1 MINLYKMLKCLGICA
16 VFLCSQTAMC
26 QTLKTDTL
34 KNKAQSKTQIIFMDD
49 DKDAASVLQRK
60 EKYVAY
66 PQYFLK
72 MRPFSIITGKV
83 PIYLEVVQT
92 KHLAY
97 EVGLGIT
104 TQNFLFGTQY
114 EGFFG
119 SIYGNNSNGFSATT
133 WNVAQNDLP
142 ISELGKTNQYTNA
155 VSNLGVFGSVSGRY
169 YFSKYTDNSR
179 YLALTADFRNHK
191 ASAASYSGRTNNN
204 PTGFD
209 FDQNKR
215 LTQRLNT
222 QNISLNIGFTN
233 QIGSL
238 TFDNYFGLG
247 LRRINSK
254 QAAFGETVNGLP
266 ANGSFSYKNVEP
278 IITSGFCIGFKL
290 K

>member
-16 VFLCSQTAMC
+16 VFLYSQAAMC
-26 QTLKTDTL
+26 QTLKSDTL
-34 KNKAQSKTQIIFMDD
+34 KNKAQSRTQIIFIDD

-83 PIYLEVVQT
+83 PIYLEAIQT

-104 TQNFLFGTQY
+104 TQNFLFGTEYQ
-114 EGFFG
+114 GNFG
-119 SIYGNNSNGFSATT
+119 SIYPNSSGISDVV
-133 WNVAQNDLP
+133 WNVAQSDLP
-142 ISELGKTNQYTNA
+142 ISELGKTSQYTRT
-155 VSNLGVFGSVSGRY
+155 VSNLGVFASVSGRY
-169 YFSKYTDNSR
+169 YFSKYADNTR
-179 YLALTADFRNHK
+179 YLALTADFRNYK
-191 ASAASYSGRTNNN
+191 ASAGSYTGRTNNN
-204 PTGFD
+204 PTGFA
-209 FDQNKR
+209 FDESNR
-215 LTQRLNT
+215 ITQVLNT
-222 QNISLNIGFTN
+222 QNLSFNIGFTN

-266 ANGSFSYKNVEP
+266 ANGSFSYKSIEP
-278 IITSGFCIGFKL
+278 IFTSGFCIGYKI

>member
-34 KNKAQSKTQIIFMDD
+34 KNKAQSRTQIIFIDD

-104 TQNFLFGTQY
+104 TQNFLFGTEYQGNFDY
-114 EGFFG
+114 
-119 SIYGNNSNGFSATT
+119 IYPNSSGISDVV
-133 WNVAQNDLP
+133 WNVAQGDLP
-142 ISELGKTNQYTNA
+142 ISELGKTSQYTNA
-155 VSNLGVFGSVSGRY
+155 VSNLGVFASISGRY
-169 YFSKYTDNSR
+169 YFSKYADNTR
-179 YLALTADFRNHK
+179 YLALTADFRNYK
-191 ASAASYSGRTNNN
+191 ESAGSYTGRTNNN
-204 PTGFD
+204 PTGFA
-209 FDQNKR
+209 FDETNR
-215 LTQRLNT
+215 LTQRFNT
-222 QNISLNIGFTN
+222 QNFSLNIGVTN

-238 TFDNYFGLG
+238 VFDNYFGLG

-266 ANGSFSYKNVEP
+266 VNGSFGYKAVEP
-278 IITSGFCIGFKL
+278 IITSGFCVGFKL

>member
-16 VFLCSQTAMC
+16 VFLCSQTAVC

-34 KNKAQSKTQIIFMDD
+34 KNKAQSRTQIIFIDD

-104 TQNFLFGTQY
+104 TQNFLFGTEYQ
-114 EGFFG
+114 GNFG
-119 SIYGNNSNGFSATT
+119 SIYPNSSGISDVV
-133 WNVAQNDLP
+133 WNVAQSDLP
-142 ISELGKTNQYTNA
+142 IAEFGRNNQI
-155 VSNLGVFGSVSGRY
+155 VSPVSSLGVFASVSGRY
-169 YFSKYTDNSR
+169 YFTKYTDNAS
-179 YLALTADFRNHK
+179 YIALTADFRNYK
-191 ASAASYSGRTNNN
+191 SSTATFAGRSNTN
-204 PTGFD
+204 PTGFA
-209 FDQNKR
+209 FDETNR

-222 QNISLNIGFTN
+222 QNFAFNIGVTT
-233 QIGSL
+233 QTGSL
-238 TFDNYFGLG
+238 TFDNYLGFG

-266 ANGSFSYKNVEP
+266 ANGSFGYKAVEP